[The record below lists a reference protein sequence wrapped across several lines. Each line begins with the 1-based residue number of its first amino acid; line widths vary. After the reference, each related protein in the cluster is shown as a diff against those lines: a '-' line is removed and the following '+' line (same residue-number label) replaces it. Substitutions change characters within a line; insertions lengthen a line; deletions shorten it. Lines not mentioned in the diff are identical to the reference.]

1 LSLIKIEMEL
11 FKLRYNLYKY
21 LIKDDF
27 KFKKTYDLI
36 NIFKNLIYITII
48 FFILIFIIG
57 YEYINIFIIFFITI
71 LIILIYFIELILIKF
86 EAIKT
91 NKPFQNYYNFYK
103 TLNKIFNINYENIN
117 NIDGIINSSDTTSTI
132 TKIEMIY
139 GGIGYTPETIYILT
153 FNQGLAI
160 PAIATVKSLKDG
172 RLSGEIIITSGGS
185 GFISDDIEPVI
196 TVGGISPTP
205 TAAAKFKVY
214 ITNNLTM
221 SNIKE
226 YSLSFMN
233 VYRNILRNVGYIDDI
248 LKEDINE
255 HINLIKKENDLL
267 KFIDIYD
274 KKYDFL
280 KNFLII
286 NQDKNEKY
294 FNILYQKTL
303 TNGILE
309 KINNKTY
316 LINLVEFEKYK
327 DNYKD
332 IYSKLMNELELKD
345 LSFLENINLNNNEKI
360 IKYINNFDI
369 IFYYLLFIII
379 IIFTIIFHIFFI
391 K

>member
-1 LSLIKIEMEL
+1 MEL

-27 KFKKTYDLI
+27 KFKETLNII

-71 LIILIYFIELILIKF
+71 LIILIYYIELILIKLD
-86 EAIKT
+86 AIKT
-91 NKPFQNYYNFYK
+91 NKPFQNYYNLYN
-103 TLNKIFNINYENIN
+103 TLNKIFNINYDNIN
-117 NIDGIINSSDTTSTI
+117 DIDGIINSSDTTSTI

-139 GGIGYTPETIYILT
+139 SGVGYIPETVYTLT
-153 FNQGLAI
+153 FTGTTSAT
-160 PAIATVKSLKDG
+160 ATVKSLKDG
-172 RLSGEIIITSGGS
+172 RLSDEIIITNGGS

-196 TVGGISPTP
+196 SPDVP
-205 TAAAKFKVY
+205 QLTAKAKFKIY
-214 ITNNLTM
+214 ITKNLTM
-221 SNIKE
+221 VNIKE

-233 VYRNILRNVGYIDDI
+233 VYRNIIRNVGYIDDV
-248 LKEDINE
+248 LKEDMNE

-274 KKYDFL
+274 KKYEFL

-286 NQDKNEKY
+286 NKDKNENF
-294 FNILYQKTL
+294 FNIFYEKTL
-303 TNGILE
+303 TSGILE
-309 KINNKTY
+309 QINNKTY
-316 LINLVEFEKYK
+316 LINLIEFEKYK
-327 DNYKD
+327 DNHKE

-345 LSFLENINLNNNEKI
+345 LSFLENLNLNHNEKI
-360 IKYINNFDI
+360 IKSINNFDI
-369 IFYYLLFIII
+369 IFNYLLFMII

>member
-1 LSLIKIEMEL
+1 MEL